1 MKLTTTRL
9 KKIIKEELNN
19 LLSED
24 KHLEKR
30 FDSRKE
36 AKKYLDEIS
45 ENEGAEGDY
54 AVSEKADKDGKWKL
68 VSA

>member
-1 MKLTTTRL
+1 MKLTTAKL
-9 KKIIKEELNN
+9 KQIIKEELNKV
-19 LLSED
+19 LSED

-30 FDSRKE
+30 FDSKEE

-54 AVSEKADKDGKWKL
+54 AVSEKADEDGKWKL
-68 VSA
+68 VDA

>member
-9 KKIIKEELNN
+9 KQIIKEELSKV
-19 LLSED
+19 LSED
-24 KHLEKR
+24 RHLEKR

-54 AVSEKADKDGKWKL
+54 AVSEKADEDGKWKL
-68 VSA
+68 VNA